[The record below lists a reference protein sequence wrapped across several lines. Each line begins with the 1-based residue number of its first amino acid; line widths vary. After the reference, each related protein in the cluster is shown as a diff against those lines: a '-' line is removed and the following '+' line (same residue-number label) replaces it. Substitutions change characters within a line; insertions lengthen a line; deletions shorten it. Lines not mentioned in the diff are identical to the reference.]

1 LTARRIP
8 RPALVTAVVLAVG
21 AALLGV
27 LIGPAA
33 LRPDRVI
40 AELLDRLP
48 WVSIESGLSE
58 RQTAILFELRLPR
71 VVLGLLVGA
80 VLSVSGG
87 AYQGVFRNP
96 LADPYLLGVAAGAG
110 LGATLVIVTVGSSS
124 ALVGVAAFLGALA
137 AVAVAYGLGAAAGGR
152 RTGSTLILAGV
163 AVAAFL
169 TAAQTFVQQRNTDII
184 REVYSWILGRL
195 GTVGWREVA
204 LMAPYA
210 AISITVVLLH
220 RRLLDVLA
228 VGEEEARTLGVRPE
242 RVRLIVVLA
251 ATLSDDHLFFA
262 VAASEIWVFDFTL
275 FIVSAAAPDIRIALD
290 VPAGA
295 TLKWAIIHE
304 MDNNEVAT
312 LSVVTTGD
320 DTSRIYGATASQT
333 MIVVRGIIVN
343 GGTAGNVQLRWAQ
356 GTSAGTGT
364 TVKENSFLMAHK
376 LA

>member
-251 ATLSDDHLFFA
+251 ATLGTAGA
-262 VAASEIWVFDFTL
+262 VA
-275 FIVSAAAPDIRIALD
+275 VSGLIGF
-290 VPAGA
+290 V
-295 TLKWAIIHE
+295 
-304 MDNNEVAT
+304 
-312 LSVVTTGD
+312 
-320 DTSRIYGATASQT
+320 
-333 MIVVRGIIVN
+333 GIIVPHTVRLLV
-343 GGTAGNVQLRWAQ
+343 GGSHRVILPLSVLGGGAFLVVADMFARTVLSPAEVPIGVITAFVGGPFFVLVLRNSQ
-356 GTSAGTGT
+356 RAG
-364 TVKENSFLMAHK
+364 AP
-376 LA
+376 